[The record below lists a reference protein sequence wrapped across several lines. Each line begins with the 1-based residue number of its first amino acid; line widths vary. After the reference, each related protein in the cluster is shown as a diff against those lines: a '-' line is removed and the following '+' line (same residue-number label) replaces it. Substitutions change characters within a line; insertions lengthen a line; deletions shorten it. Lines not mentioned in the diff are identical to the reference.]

1 MPIAL
6 PALQPNRKRNSEIDD
21 YKVSSSD
28 SVKFKK
34 IKKMSKAVEGNFF
47 PPSRKSK
54 EENPITSASGKVVHS
69 ISNTS
74 DKRIRDKVPKSKKE
88 YFVTS
93 ASGIVVQIKQ

>member
-6 PALQPNRKRNSEIDD
+6 PALQPNRKRNIEIDD

-28 SVKFKK
+28 SAKFKK
-34 IKKMSKAVEGNFF
+34 IKKMSKAVEGNIF

-54 EENPITSASGKVVHS
+54 EENPITSASGKVVQS
-69 ISNTS
+69 SSNTS

-88 YFVTS
+88 NFVTS
-93 ASGIVVQIKQ
+93 ASGIIKQ